1 MLGLTLTTGTVN
13 WYDVVVVGA
22 MFYGVWSGI
31 RAGLTGEIIRVIGL
45 VLMIVVA
52 VRLHHPVSDWLSANS
67 PLPHDT
73 AQLIVFVSIAVVVYL
88 ISVWIRLATRKRMQE
103 LKTGAL
109 VENVGG
115 GFAGAVRMV
124 LIMAWVTVVLS
135 LSTSNFLYDEV
146 GVRSRFGSLV
156 LDQVPAVR
164 AAMEKNSPQKDWFS
178 PDVKRRTEPNY
189 ETGGPTNPQP
199 SETITK

>member
-1 MLGLTLTTGTVN
+1 MLGLALTSGSVN

-52 VRLHHPVSDWLSANS
+52 VHFHQPMGDWLSANS
-67 PLPHDT
+67 ALPDDT
-73 AQLIVFVSIAVVVYL
+73 AQLIAFVSIAVVVYL
-88 ISVWIRLATRKRMQE
+88 ISIWIRLATHKRMLE

-135 LSTSNFLYDEV
+135 LSTSSFLNDQV
-146 GVRSRFGSLV
+146 GVKSRFGSLV
-156 LDQVPAVR
+156 LDQLPAAR
-164 AAMEKNSPQKDWFS
+164 AAMQKSTPQNDWLS

-189 ETGGPTNPQP
+189 EISGPTNTQP
-199 SETITK
+199 LETIPK